1 MLNTGGKLTR
11 LVGFNGLL
19 ALAVRFRARKLL
31 VTFVLSFIQARC
43 AVRRLSLVYIVVSRR
58 RFLLRTCNKYLS
70 LKSQLNNHEIFKMQ
84 VQL

>member
-11 LVGFNGLL
+11 LVGFNGL
-19 ALAVRFRARKLL
+19 LAVRFRARKLL